1 VAVSFYL
8 ILNELSKKKGEI
20 EETFGRALWK
30 TLTHD
35 VIKQAD
41 DLKCLSLDF
50 FVYAFF
56 RFFTMIFIVVIW
68 IPFGFLTMGTFWP
81 PQVRSFL
88 WTQKKSNSN
97 QGEVKELEQRSIEVK
112 ALRDEVKDLQDE
124 IVFEMTADRREVV
137 AMKSQ
142 FKNMKY
148 DLQNEMKD
156 IKQIVMMLFD
166 LQASADI

>member
-1 VAVSFYL
+1 
-8 ILNELSKKKGEI
+8 
-20 EETFGRALWK
+20 
-30 TLTHD
+30 
-35 VIKQAD
+35 
-41 DLKCLSLDF
+41 
-50 FVYAFF
+50 
-56 RFFTMIFIVVIW
+56 
-68 IPFGFLTMGTFWP
+68 
-81 PQVRSFL
+81 
-88 WTQKKSNSN
+88 
-97 QGEVKELEQRSIEVK
+97 
-112 ALRDEVKDLQDE
+112 VKDLQDE